1 MKQFWKVLDGLVNFL
16 LALGILG
23 VAVVCFAQIVARSI
37 FNSSIMWSGEASLL
51 PVCICG
57 IPGSRGLDKR

>member
-37 FNSSIMWSGEASLL
+37 FNSSIMWSGEASRYLFV
-51 PVCICG
+51 PICFH
-57 IPGSRGLDKR
+57 RTDFNLA